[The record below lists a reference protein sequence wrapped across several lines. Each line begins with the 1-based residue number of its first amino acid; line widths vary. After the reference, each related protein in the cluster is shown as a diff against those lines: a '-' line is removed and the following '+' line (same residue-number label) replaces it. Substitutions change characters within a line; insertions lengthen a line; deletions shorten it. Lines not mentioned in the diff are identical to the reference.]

1 MEELLT
7 VQEVA
12 EYLKLSRSTI
22 WRWCQQGNLNAF
34 KLGHSW
40 RIRWSDVNKL
50 MQEQIIVGEDG
61 ESKLRQ

>member
-12 EYLKLSRSTI
+12 EYLKLSRSTV
-22 WRWCQQGNLNAF
+22 WRWCQQGKLNAV
-34 KLGHSW
+34 KLGRGW

-50 MQEQIIVGEDG
+50 VQEEQVREDS
-61 ESKLRQ
+61 ERKAS